1 MATSGRLQQ
10 QYRTQPDLIRSLP
23 VGEAVIIQSGRW
35 AHVAMAPPKYQLE
48 PPRSTDDLST

>member
-1 MATSGRLQQ
+1 VATSGRLQQ

-35 AHVAMAPPKYQLE
+35 AHVAIASPEY
-48 PPRSTDDLST
+48 